1 MTQLPAA
8 VKREVTDLPIAQA
21 PGSEACL
28 KAAQHLMEVG
38 FIRWDAACGVLHVS
52 PAARAMLGLGLQEAI
67 GLLSLTSLIGP
78 ADAPRIHTLWAE
90 ALVMRH
96 ASVDAEFSVS
106 LPDGA
111 SRQLRGVALCDHAPD
126 GSLLQCVV
134 GLHDV
139 SAQRAVLD
147 ALADSEARLEEIQ
160 EIAHFGSWE
169 WDYARQQAR
178 FSAETLRM
186 LRRPLDWQPSMQDLM
201 ELVPEDQR
209 NWVVDL
215 YMHAFTERVETLR
228 YEVRHVEHDGTRD
241 LHTVARITY
250 GPDGFPKRLLAT
262 VQDITE
268 LKSYRRQLHSLS
280 FFDPLTELPN
290 RALFVDRM
298 SQALIEASWH
308 QQQLG
313 TLLLDL
319 DRFKDINDSLGH
331 GAGDDLLKQAAQRL
345 RQVLRE
351 YDTIARLGGDEFA
364 VVLPDVRHATDMGSI
379 ANKVISAF
387 AAPFTVSSQEVF
399 VTVSIG
405 GALYPN
411 DAQDANQLLQHADA
425 ALYHAKAKGRNNFQF
440 YSAELTAQASERLTM
455 ESELHK
461 AIERQELELYYQPK
475 FDLAGGRLV
484 GAEALMRWNH
494 PQRGMIPPVQFIPL
508 AEDTGLIVRMGA
520 WALQAACQAAAA
532 WNAYSSQPLKIA
544 VNLSARQFA
553 GGALVNTVRDA
564 LAAANCQPQWLELE
578 ITESLLLD
586 GRDEIRDVLEELSE
600 LGITIAIDDFG
611 TGYSA
616 LSYLTRFPVQILKID
631 RAFIKELPS
640 DKGNAEQLVKA
651 IVSLGQS
658 LNMALVAEGVE
669 TKEQADYLSGLGCE
683 VVQGFLYGRPVTQSA
698 FEQWV
703 NPPA

>member
-1 MTQLPAA
+1 MTALVQRDLLTAAPA
-8 VKREVTDLPIAQA
+8 
-21 PGSEACL
+21 GSDACL
-28 KAAQHLMEVG
+28 KAAQHLVEIG
-38 FIRWDAACGVLHVS
+38 FIRWDAAQSALHVS
-52 PAARAMLGLGLQEAI
+52 AEARAMLGHGLDDALTVAHLI
-67 GLLSLTSLIGP
+67 GLIGSP
-78 ADAPRIHTLWAE
+78 DASRTHALWSE
-90 ALVMRH
+90 ALARRH
-96 ASVDAEFSVS
+96 ATVDAEFAVV
-106 LPDGA
+106 LADGS
-111 SRQLRGVALCDHAPD
+111 SRHLRGVALCEYAADGALAHAVI
-126 GSLLQCVV
+126 GLQ
-134 GLHDV
+134 DV
-139 SAQRAVLD
+139 SAQRAVLQ
-147 ALADSEARLEEIQ
+147 ALSESEARLDEAQ
-160 EIAHFGSWE
+160 VLAQVGCWE
-169 WDYARQQAR
+169 WDYTRKQAR
-178 FSAETLRM
+178 FSAEALRM
-186 LRRPLDWQPSMQDLM
+186 VRRPPDWNPDMQAVM

-209 NWVVDL
+209 DWVFGL
-215 YMHAFTERVETLR
+215 YKDAIANQTEMVR
-228 YEVRHVEHDGTRD
+228 YEVRHAEPEGVRE
-241 LHTVARITY
+241 LHTVARISY
-250 GPDGFPKRLLAT
+250 GAKGKPRRLLAA

-290 RALFVDRM
+290 RALFVDRL
-298 SQALIEASWH
+298 SQALIDASWH
-308 QQQLG
+308 HQQLG

-331 GAGDDLLKQAAQRL
+331 SAGDDLLKQAAQRL

-364 VVLPDVRHATDMGSI
+364 VVLPDVRHATDLGSI

-387 AAPFTVSSQEVF
+387 TAPFTVSSQEVF

-405 GALYPN
+405 GALYPA
-411 DAQDANQLLQHADA
+411 DAKDANQLLQHADA
-425 ALYHAKAKGRNNFQF
+425 ALYYAKAKGRNNFQF
-440 YSAELTAQASERLTM
+440 YSSDLTAQASARLTM

-461 AIERQELELYYQPK
+461 ALERDELALHYQPK
-475 FDLAGGRLV
+475 FDLASGRLV

-494 PQRGMIPPVQFIPL
+494 PERGLVPPVQFVPL
-508 AEDTGLIVRMGA
+508 AEDTGLIVPMGA
-520 WALQAACQAAAA
+520 WALRAACLAAAD
-532 WNAYSSQPLKIA
+532 WNSRSSDPLKIA

-553 GGALVNTVRDA
+553 GGDLVKTVQTALS
-564 LAAANCQPQWLELE
+564 AAQCQPQWLELE

-586 GRDEIRDVLEELSE
+586 GRDEIRGVLEELSQ

-640 DKGNAEQLVKA
+640 DRGNAEQLVKA

-669 TKEQADYLSGLGCE
+669 SKEQADYLSGLGCE
-683 VVQGFLYGRPVTQSA
+683 VVQGFLFGKPVAQSA

-703 NPPA
+703 HAP